1 MEGFW
6 QRRKEGLDVEAELWA
21 SRPVARNQFVRMLGD
36 QVRASRHSHSKVR
49 IALAAGL
56 STLTAIALGVFGGF
70 GYAATGAGRVA
81 STAERALQPSAQ
93 PAREGRSAARDQYEP
108 ERVTICHR
116 TGSRTN
122 PWVTITVS
130 QSALPAHL
138 RHGDTPGRCATR
150 LSSSVSAQVTLSRPG
165 GRGVSTI
172 RRGTFWAQCRPFAE
186 RQFPSDGP
194 RRRPT
199 DDGQLPSTV
208 KWRVRFVSGTYR
220 YRSDEGAIGG
230 GSFRVP

>member
-1 MEGFW
+1 
-6 QRRKEGLDVEAELWA
+6 
-21 SRPVARNQFVRMLGD
+21 MLGD

-93 PAREGRSAARDQYEP
+93 PARRGPQCSPGPVRARASDDLPPHGLENESVGDDHGVAERSPRSPAPRRHARALRDAPQQL
-108 ERVTICHR
+108 RFR
-116 TGSRTN
+116 TGHAIEARRQRRFN
-122 PWVTITVS
+122 DP
-130 QSALPAHL
+130 
-138 RHGDTPGRCATR
+138 TR
-150 LSSSVSAQVTLSRPG
+150 DGYSGSLSPTFRGAPISIG
-165 GRGVSTI
+165 GLT
-172 RRGTFWAQCRPFAE
+172 
-186 RQFPSDGP
+186 
-194 RRRPT
+194 RPT
-199 DDGQLPSTV
+199 DDGHLPGTV